1 MRALVRAAAWAAA
14 MSVCASTEARPVDR
28 LFLLFDSP
36 ETGGPEKPLGIF
48 ERELAFEARV
58 EALAAGE
65 PAVDARGRYSPRYLR
80 AALDRHIATA
90 LLAALPIE
98 SRAETPV
105 DPCDGPAD
113 AKIDDTERGLSVSRG
128 LLLSR
133 VGGAAKL
140 GEAAAA
146 EGIGEAEIARL
157 VRREARAARYL
168 DRMVTPM
175 LAPTNLE
182 LREAYRA
189 PNPYRKQPFDAVR
202 CELRRWVLAGR
213 LGAALGEFLQS
224 SRGRVRV
231 SSPR

>member
-1 MRALVRAAAWAAA
+1 MRALARAAALVAAL
-14 MSVCASTEARPVDR
+14 SVSVVASARPVDR
-28 LFLLFDSP
+28 LWLLFDAP
-36 ETGGPEKPLGIF
+36 ETGGSAKPLGIF

-65 PAVDARGRYSPRYLR
+65 AAVDAQGRYVPRYLR

-90 LLAALPIE
+90 LLAALPVE
-98 SRAETPV
+98 SLAAVPR
-105 DPCDGPAD
+105 DPCDGPLD
-113 AKIDDTERGLSVSRG
+113 AVVDDTERGLAVSRG

-133 VGGAAKL
+133 VGGASKL
-140 GEAAAA
+140 GAAAAA

-157 VRREARAARYL
+157 VRREALAARYL

-189 PNPYRKQPFDAVR
+189 PNPFRGKPFDEVR

-224 SRGRVRV
+224 SRGRVRI
-231 SSPR
+231 STPR